1 MCSRMSPTTCSSVSP
16 RATYPHSHRITRAMP
31 HLRRDVLAADHW
43 QNLGVALAEV
53 TPPAVRVQ
61 LCGPLVVDWGG
72 ARLDER
78 LPGRQGRLLCAYLV
92 HNRHRQVPRAELAA
106 ALWPQ
111 RMPGNVDSGLA
122 ALLSKLRQILGAD
135 SLHGRSSIRFVEP
148 GVRVDYEDARA
159 AVHRAESAVTAGD
172 WARAWAPAQIGL
184 FAASRGF
191 LTGEDGEDEY
201 DWIVDER
208 RRVNELELRAFEA
221 YGTACLGVGGA
232 EYDGIVE
239 ERRRANELE
248 LRAFGAYGT
257 ACLGVGGTEL
267 AAAVRVGRLLVSAAP
282 VRESGTRLLMRALAA
297 EGNRA
302 EALQIYEATRIVLR
316 DQLGIPPSAPTQAI
330 YTQLNH

>member
-1 MCSRMSPTTCSSVSP
+1 M
-16 RATYPHSHRITRAMP
+16 
-31 HLRRDVLAADHW
+31 
-43 QNLGVALAEV
+43 ALAEV

-61 LCGPLVVDWGG
+61 LCGPLIVDWGG

-92 HNRHRQVPRAELAA
+92 HNRHRQVPRTELAD

-111 RMPGNVDSGLA
+111 RMPGNVDSALA

-159 AVHRAESAVTAGD
+159 AVHRAESAITAGD

-208 RRVNELELRAFEA
+208 RRVTELELRALEA
-221 YGTACLGVGGA
+221 YGTACLGV
-232 EYDGIVE
+232 
-239 ERRRANELE
+239 R
-248 LRAFGAYGT
+248 
-257 ACLGVGGTEL
+257 GTEL

-302 EALQIYEATRIVLR
+302 EALQIYEATRVVLR